1 MPPLTAPDKT
11 DFVDGTE
18 LPAETV
24 LALLDRAAEL
34 KAGRPTLGSESLAGR
49 SVALVFEKP
58 STRTRISFET
68 GVFEMGGHPLVLM
81 GEALQLSRGES
92 VEDTARVMSR
102 MVSAVVIRSGS
113 QEDVE
118 ALAAAATVPVVNALT
133 PMYHPCQ
140 ALADLMTLREA
151 TGDLEGRRIAY
162 VGDGNNVARSLAL
175 AGSLVGVE
183 VIVSSP
189 PGYRLEDSPT
199 AVLVDDPAK
208 AVRGVDAIYTDVWIS
223 MGDERT
229 ADARRA
235 DFESW
240 RVNEDLLAAA
250 GDGAVVM
257 HCLPAHP
264 GEEITAGVLYG
275 DRSIVWDQAENRLHV
290 QKALLEHLL
299 G

>member
-199 AVLVDDPAK
+199 AVLVDDPAE